1 MKKIARNIAGA
12 LLILLGIVGL
22 FLPFLQGFLF
32 IALGIGMLEFDR
44 KTHVLAHTR
53 RFLVRRGIPRKW
65 MYPTRAR
72 RLRRIEKRREHKLRA
87 SSRLDLEKVID

>member
-1 MKKIARNIAGA
+1 MKKIARNIAGT

-44 KTHVLAHTR
+44 KTHVLARSR
-53 RFLVRRGIPRKW
+53 RWLVRRGIPRKW
-65 MYPTRAR
+65 MYPSPAR
-72 RLRRIEKRREHKLRA
+72 RLRRVARHREHKLQA
-87 SSRLDLEKVID
+87 SRRLDLEKVID